1 VSDTIGDIEYPAEPD
16 TTPGRERDITMSG
29 IVRQLDS
36 VERELRLVKAS
47 NQKIIENQTWVNNTV
62 HQAMQAL
69 SAMPGVGAMMQRM
82 MGARGE

>member
-1 VSDTIGDIEYPAEPD
+1 MSNTIGDIEYPAEPD
-16 TTPGRERDITMSG
+16 TTPGRERDITLSG

-36 VERELRLVKAS
+36 IERQLALLNTRS
-47 NQKIIENQTWVNNTV
+47 TKIVENQTWVNNTV

-69 SAMPGVGAMMQRM
+69 SAMPGVGAMMSKM